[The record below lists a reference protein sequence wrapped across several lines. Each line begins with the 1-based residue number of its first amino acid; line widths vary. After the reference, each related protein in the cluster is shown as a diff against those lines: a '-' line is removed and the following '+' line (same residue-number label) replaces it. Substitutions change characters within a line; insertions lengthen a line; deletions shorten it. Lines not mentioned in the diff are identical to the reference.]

1 MRDAQLWKGENMS
14 SFALYRDFDLRR
26 PAGPVPGSAP
36 ARTHRGIVRR
46 ILRRIFAAIERSDQ
60 RRVEREAARFI
71 AKHGGRLTDDLER
84 QLTEHFLRSENGRD
98 FSPYLPP
105 RSFRPFGNL

>member
-1 MRDAQLWKGENMS
+1 MS
-14 SFALYRDFDLRR
+14 SVALYRDLDLRLRR
-26 PAGPVPGSAP
+26 PPGSEPGSAP
-36 ARTHRGIVRR
+36 ARAHRGGILRR
-46 ILRRIFAAIERSDQ
+46 ILRRIVAAMERSDQ

-71 AKHGGRLTDDLER
+71 GKHGGRLTDDLER

-105 RSFRPFGNL
+105 RSFRPFVDL